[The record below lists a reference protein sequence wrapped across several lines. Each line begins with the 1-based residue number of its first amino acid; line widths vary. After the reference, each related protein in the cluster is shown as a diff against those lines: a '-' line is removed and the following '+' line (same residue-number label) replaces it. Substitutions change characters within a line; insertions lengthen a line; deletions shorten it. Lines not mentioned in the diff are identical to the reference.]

1 MKKIIWVLLLLI
13 IGVNLFANSGYR
25 LNSNSTP
32 ISKFSIP
39 LDVSYNT
46 DYSYGLL
53 GNETKRVWVDEGP
66 SFGKEMCLV
75 IGGTLCF
82 SGIALSPVPLA
93 LDEDSGSKGM
103 WVAVGVIGG
112 LGLTLLIVGL
122 CLPNDGYYKTV
133 EVVNNDDFKSEIYL
147 ASNIATTS
155 VGYKMSFK

>member
-53 GNETKRVWVDEGP
+53 GNETKQVWVDKGP
-66 SFGKEMCLV
+66 SVGKVFLLTLGGIFSGSGLLMVSFPKSLFLENQLKGLY
-75 IGGTLCF
+75 IAGGT
-82 SGIALSPVPLA
+82 V
-93 LDEDSGSKGM
+93 
-103 WVAVGVIGG
+103 GG
-112 LGLTLLIVGL
+112 LGLTMLIVGL
-122 CLPNDGYYKTV
+122 CLPDDGYYKTV
-133 EVVNNDDFKSEIYL
+133 EVVNNDVFNSEIYL
-147 ASNIATTS
+147 TSNIATTS
-155 VGYKMSFK
+155 VGYKMNFK

>member
-13 IGVNLFANSGYR
+13 IGVNLFANSGFR

-53 GNETKRVWVDEGP
+53 GNETKQEWVETCPVNILMLTMGAVSVVSSLCMLPVGAVFDNDGMIWT
-66 SFGKEMCLV
+66 GAGLG
-75 IGGTLCF
+75 IGGVLCTV
-82 SGIALSPVPLA
+82 LSFCFP
-93 LDEDSGSKGM
+93 E
-103 WVAVGVIGG
+103 
-112 LGLTLLIVGL
+112 
-122 CLPNDGYYKTV
+122 GYYKTV
-133 EVVNNDDFKSEIYL
+133 EVVNNDVFNSEIYL
-147 ASNIATTS
+147 ASNITTTS